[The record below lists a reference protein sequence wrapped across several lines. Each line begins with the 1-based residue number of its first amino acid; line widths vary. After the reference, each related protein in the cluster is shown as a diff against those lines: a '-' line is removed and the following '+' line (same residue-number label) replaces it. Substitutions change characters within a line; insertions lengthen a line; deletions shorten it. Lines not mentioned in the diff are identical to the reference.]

1 MKISPSIMCADLLR
15 LGEDLAAV
23 EAGGA
28 DTIHVDVM
36 DGHLVPGF
44 TFGADFVR
52 AMRRATRLPLDVH
65 LMSSNPERHIDQ
77 FLEAGATSLT
87 IPVESAPD
95 PFRLLESIRKAGV
108 RAGLALS
115 PGTPQSALSEYC
127 DVVDEILVMAV
138 CPGFVGQAHI
148 GRCRAKAAEIVKGLK
163 EARQVGVDVVLDG
176 GVKADDLRAIAS
188 LGVTKVVSGSGVFS
202 TALGPYDQVRRMKEI
217 LSASA
222 TEKTLAAE

>member
-23 EAGGA
+23 EAAGA

-44 TFGADFVR
+44 TFSADFVR
-52 AMRRATRLPLDVH
+52 AMRGATKLPLDVH
-65 LMSSNPERHIDQ
+65 LMSSAPERHIDQ
-77 FLEAGATSLT
+77 FLEAGASSLT
-87 IPVESAPD
+87 IQVESAPD
-95 PFRLLESIRKAGV
+95 PFRLLEIVRKSGV

-115 PGTPQSALSEYC
+115 PGTPLFALTEYL

-148 GRCRAKAAEIVKGLK
+148 GRCRTKAAEIVSWLSETGRTA
-163 EARQVGVDVVLDG
+163 EVVLDG
-176 GVKADDLRAIAS
+176 GVKAGDLQAIAA
-188 LGVTKVVSGSGVFS
+188 LGISKVVSGSGVFS
-202 TALGPYDQVRRMKEI
+202 TGLGPYKQIIVMKDI
-217 LSASA
+217 LRTA
-222 TEKTLAAE
+222 TAENTLAAE

>member
-28 DTIHVDVM
+28 DTIHVDIM

-65 LMSSNPERHIDQ
+65 LMSSAPERHIDQ
-77 FLEAGATSLT
+77 FLEAGASSLT
-87 IPVESAPD
+87 IQLESAPD
-95 PFRLLESIRKAGV
+95 PFRLLETVRKSGV

-115 PGTPQSALSEYC
+115 PGTPRFALTEYL

-148 GRCRAKAAEIVKGLK
+148 GRCRTKASEIVLWLLETGRTA
-163 EARQVGVDVVLDG
+163 EVVLDG
-176 GVKADDLRAIAS
+176 GVKAGDLQAIAS
-188 LGVTKVVSGSGVFS
+188 PGISKVVSGSGVFS
-202 TALGPYDQVRRMKEI
+202 TKLGPYKQVLTMKDI
-217 LSASA
+217 LR
-222 TEKTLAAE
+222 TVKVETTLAAG

>member
-15 LGEDLAAV
+15 LGEDLAAI

-28 DTIHVDVM
+28 DTVHVDVM

-52 AMRRATRLPLDVH
+52 AMRRATRLPLEVH
-65 LMSSNPERHIDQ
+65 LMSSAPERHIDQ
-77 FLEAGATSLT
+77 FLEAGASTLT
-87 IPVESAPD
+87 IQVESAPD
-95 PFRLLESIRKAGV
+95 PFRLLETVRKAGV

-115 PGTPQSALSEYC
+115 PGTPRSALTEYL

-148 GRCRAKAAEIVKGLK
+148 GRCRTKASEIVAWLSEAGQAAE
-163 EARQVGVDVVLDG
+163 VVLDG
-176 GVKADDLRAIAS
+176 GVKADDLQAIAS
-188 LGVTKVVSGSGVFS
+188 LGVSKVVLGSGVFS
-202 TALGPYDQVRRMKEI
+202 TELGPYEQVRRMKDI
-217 LSASA
+217 LRTSSVEM
-222 TEKTLAAE
+222 TVAAE